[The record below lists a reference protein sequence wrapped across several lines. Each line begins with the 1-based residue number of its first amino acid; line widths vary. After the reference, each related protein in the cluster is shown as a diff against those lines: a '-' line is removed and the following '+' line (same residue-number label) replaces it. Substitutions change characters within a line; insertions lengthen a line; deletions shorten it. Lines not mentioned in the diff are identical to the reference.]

1 MNYDKLVYERGEASK
16 EAQRIEFQIQ
26 RDLTIDEFKRTCKR
40 MAHALGYSSSLIDER
55 FGKDVEVGD
64 KKQLKLLFD

>member
-26 RDLTIDEFKRTCKR
+26 RNLTIKEFKRTCKR
-40 MAHALGYSSSLIDER
+40 MAHALGYSSTLIDNH
-55 FGKDVEVGD
+55 FGKDTEVGNE
-64 KKQLKLLFD
+64 KQLKLLFD